1 MNNASASTASLRW
14 QLVIKLVLVQLFW
27 AGTFVASEIALHHQ
41 PAGITALTRFVLTT
55 GIYAV
60 LCLTLSNYALP
71 QKLKAVSASQ
81 WLALLG
87 MGGFGVLLY
96 TVLLNIGLTTTT
108 ATYAALLIPTTQPIF
123 TALLNRFVSREAI
136 GRALMAGLGLGLA
149 GAVCVIWS
157 GVQQYDLTHLSG
169 SIFILLAALSF
180 SLYAVCSKFAPM
192 HLSSLENTTLSFMF
206 GTLLL
211 IPVPWLLGEQYSLAG
226 SDIQF
231 WLSIGYLV
239 IFATL
244 LPYLWWNEAIKEV
257 GAIRTGVFTFLMPPL
272 AVVMSAMLLGHLPLT
287 QQIIG
292 GSLAMLGVSLTT
304 FNFLSKLSE
313 GIRRDTTRS

>member
-1 MNNASASTASLRW
+1 MNNAGSSTAPLRRA
-14 QLVIKLVLVQLFW
+14 VFIKLVLVQLFW
-27 AGTFVASEIALHHQ
+27 AGTFVASEIALHDQ

-60 LCLTLSNYALP
+60 LCLILSKHTLS
-71 QKLKAVSASQ
+71 QKLKAVNASQ
-81 WLALLG
+81 WLALVG
-87 MGGFGVLLY
+87 MGFFGVLLY

-123 TALLNRFVSREAI
+123 TALLSRFVFREATSQ
-136 GRALMAGLGLGLA
+136 ALVAGLALGLV
-149 GAVCVIWS
+149 GAACVIWS
-157 GVQQYDLTHLSG
+157 GVQQHDATHLSG
-169 SIFILLAALSF
+169 SIIILLSALSF
-180 SLYAVCSKFAPM
+180 SLYAVCSKFAPA

-226 SDIQF
+226 SDTQF

-244 LPYLWWNEAIKEV
+244 LPYLWWNEATKEI
-257 GAIRTGVFTFLMPPL
+257 GSARTGVFTFLMPPL
-272 AVVMSAMLLGHLPLT
+272 AVVLSAMLLGHLPLNL
-287 QQIIG
+287 QIIG
-292 GSLAMLGVSLTT
+292 GFLAMLGVSLTT
-304 FNFLSKLSE
+304 FNFSRITVNKV
-313 GIRRDTTRS
+313 DKA